1 MKTNL
6 AKLRSKFNLT
16 TRELSAQL
24 PNGTISHSQIT
35 RVEKELAKLTFDQIV
50 QLSIFFGVS
59 ADYLLGLS
67 DNLVPRKINYY
78 QEIPNQQKLTLEQ
91 VLSRFT
97 NNEVM
102 IVYTDDLITIIEEPH
117 KLNRKIFKFEKIK

>member
-35 RVEKELAKLTFDQIV
+35 RVEKEFAKLTFDQIV
-50 QLSIFFGVS
+50 QLSFFFGVS

-67 DNLVPRKINYY
+67 DNPVPRKINYY